1 MDTFFTV
8 TYLMTWPGG
17 GPPAL
22 LLTARDDLDVR
33 TMAIARRELT
43 ALTASSV
50 VADVTGCFVSARGV
64 ALLVETVAR
73 LLADGRWGS
82 VGGLSRSVLRLLPLF
97 DAQDLPLHP
106 TLDEAVAALRRGR
119 DAHSGG

>member
-22 LLTARDDLDVR
+22 LLTAPGDLDVR
-33 TMAIARRELT
+33 TVPVARCEL
-43 ALTASSV
+43 AAVTASSLV
-50 VADVTGCFVSARGV
+50 VDITGCFVSARGV
-64 ALLVETVAR
+64 TLLVETLRR
-73 LLADGRWGS
+73 LQADGRWGT
-82 VGGLSRSVLRLLPLF
+82 VGGLGRSVLRLLPLF
-97 DAQDLPLHP
+97 DAHDLPLHP

-119 DAHSGG
+119 DAHTGG